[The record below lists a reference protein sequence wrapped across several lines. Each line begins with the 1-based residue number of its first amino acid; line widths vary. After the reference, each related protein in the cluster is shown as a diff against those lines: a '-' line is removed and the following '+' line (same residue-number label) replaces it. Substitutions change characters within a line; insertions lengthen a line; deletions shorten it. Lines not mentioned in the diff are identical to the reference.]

1 MNTILQKL
9 FTKPSEAVVQYNSI
23 LTQVVELI
31 SSRATHIA
39 KTTRKNQY
47 AFPLSSQGIPD
58 FYITFCKENI
68 VELIEALYKQFP
80 DTRISY
86 KQLEKSL
93 DGRLLPP
100 AADESAGDYIVL
112 EWS

>member
-1 MNTILQKL
+1 MNTILQRL
-9 FTKPSEAVVQYNSI
+9 FRKPSEAVLQHRRI
-23 LTQVVELI
+23 LTQIVELI

-68 VELIEALYKQFP
+68 GELIEALYKQFP

-86 KQLEKSL
+86 KQLVKSL

-100 AADESAGDYIVL
+100 TTGEYAGDYIVL